1 MSSHNRTLFDSSFA
15 ALVKARNGAER
26 LTPARTPGPTRRPTG
41 GSSTAMSIRFAPE
54 PEPTANVTHLGE
66 GQTTGPLPLGF
77 EFELFGV
84 RYTWFDL
91 SADGFMT
98 FGTDSFPCYPGSH
111 PGRRFI
117 PLSADLDNFIALGW
131 TDGCTP
137 SRGQVSYEVRGT
149 APRRRLILSFTLVP
163 QSPGNGLGTT
173 TGQLVLHER
182 TGMID
187 IHTTHL
193 DPGVCRVS
201 QEAVRFTTARL
212 VNARMLDSRPG

>member
-1 MSSHNRTLFDSSFA
+1 MSSRDRTLFDSSFA
-15 ALVKARNGAER
+15 ALVLVNARNGGER
-26 LTPARTPGPTRRPTG
+26 PLPARTQGRTSRLTG

-54 PEPTANVTHLGE
+54 PEPTANMTDLDE

-77 EFELFGV
+77 GFEFFGV

-98 FGTDSFPCYPGSH
+98 FGTHSFPCYPGSH
-111 PGRRFI
+111 PRRCFI

-131 TDGCTP
+131 PDGCTL
-137 SRGQVSYEVRGT
+137 SRRQVAYEVRGA

-163 QSPGNGLGTT
+163 KSPESGLETMT
-173 TGQLVLHER
+173 AQLVLHER

-187 IHTTHL
+187 IHTTRQ
-193 DPGVCRVS
+193 DPAACRVS
-201 QEAVRFTTARL
+201 REAVRFTTA
-212 VNARMLDSRPG
+212 A